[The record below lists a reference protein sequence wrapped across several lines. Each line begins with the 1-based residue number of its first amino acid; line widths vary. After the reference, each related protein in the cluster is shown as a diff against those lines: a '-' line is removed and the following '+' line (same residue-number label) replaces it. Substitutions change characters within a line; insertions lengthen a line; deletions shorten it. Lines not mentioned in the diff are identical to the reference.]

1 MGSYSPARRLPERG
15 AVRVEDHV
23 LDPRSALT
31 ARPIPAFAVALAV
44 AVLGVTGCS
53 VNLTAGAD
61 PKPHAHHHS
70 QRHPARHSRQH
81 SRSAKVRHAR
91 SRAHQAD
98 SGAAQVNLVTEP
110 AAGFSSVYR
119 MINASRHS
127 IDITMYEFADSA
139 AEHALAAAAKR
150 GVNVRVILDRRERS
164 LNSAAD
170 RYLTEHRVKVVWS
183 SSSFDYTHQKT
194 LVSDQSTAIIMTANL
209 TSRYYATSRDFLVID
224 SSRADVTAIVRV
236 FDADFAHQPTRPG
249 DGRDLVWSPT
259 DSQRQIL
266 GVINGARKSLR
277 IYSEEMADTTV
288 DDALISA
295 AKRGVDVS
303 VCGENTG
310 GQYDAVFAR
319 LARAGVHI
327 SYFSS
332 YSGFYIHGKV
342 VEADYGTSRGRSFIG
357 SENFSETSLDR
368 NRELGLI
375 TSNRTILASI
385 ARSFANDFRR
395 GKHLR

>member
-1 MGSYSPARRLPERG
+1 M
-15 AVRVEDHV
+15 
-23 LDPRSALT
+23 
-31 ARPIPAFAVALAV
+31 
-44 AVLGVTGCS
+44 
-53 VNLTAGAD
+53 
-61 PKPHAHHHS
+61 
-70 QRHPARHSRQH
+70 
-81 SRSAKVRHAR
+81 
-91 SRAHQAD
+91 
-98 SGAAQVNLVTEP
+98 TEP

-170 RYLTEHRVKVVWS
+170 RFLTEHRVKVVWS

-194 LVSDQSTAIIMTANL
+194 LVSDQSAAIIMTANL

-224 SSRADVTAIVRV
+224 SARADVTAIVRV

-277 IYSEEMADTTV
+277 VYSEEMADTTV